1 MKKEFLSP
9 EIEFIALF
17 VTDIITT
24 SDEEDPPIDLP
35 FDPF

>member
-24 SDEEDPPIDLP
+24 SDEDVDLP